1 MTTTWIKEAEYTETV
16 TFAVFYVNTKIH
28 TTYQGLNRKM
38 SKL

>member
-1 MTTTWIKEAEYTETV
+1 MTTTWIKEAEYRNGNS
-16 TFAVFYVNTKIH
+16 AVFYVNTKIQ